1 MATQDGDPELQ
12 PSIRDI
18 DYTQGQISI
27 LLTTQKNDQERYAL
41 AEKIILELVNKN
53 KRLLKERQALLEARG
68 IERKELLDK
77 NDKLLVMSV
86 HQLVGHAID
95 SGIGLSITIDKLRV
109 FINKTLSILSAYQ

>member
-18 DYTQGQISI
+18 EYTQGHITI
-27 LLTTQKNDQERYAL
+27 LLAAQTNDRERYAL

-53 KRLLKERQALLEARG
+53 ERLLKERKDLLEARD

-77 NDKLLVMSV
+77 NDKLLVMSAQ
-86 HQLVGHAID
+86 QLVRIRTLEKTTRN
-95 SGIGLSITIDKLRV
+95 SGRTPWR
-109 FINKTLSILSAYQ
+109 